1 MLNTLLLNTLDSN
14 SYLYYISRKQKIT
27 VISKGLFM
35 ARITDREFQILNW
48 IKENPLISQEELA
61 SLAGISR
68 SSVSVHV
75 SNLMKKGVIVGKGYV
90 LQEQPYICVIGA
102 AFVDIIGTP
111 RAPLLKGE
119 STPGAVETALGGV
132 GRNQAVNMKLLGLNV
147 RLISALGEDV
157 YATKI
162 KDNCH
167 ALNIDITESITIQ
180 NGTTPTFLSILTPEG
195 KVYLGISAIEMFDR
209 LTPEFIS
216 SRERTI
222 NQAKVCVTET
232 NLCESSLE
240 ELAKICKVPIFAE
253 TISVAKAGRLSK
265 ILSRIHTLKTTRAE
279 LEVLL
284 KMPIQTRQDLK
295 QAGDQLLAF
304 GMKRLFVT
312 LDNSVYVRSQEEQ
325 IFLDYFPTH
334 VVNRTGEHD
343 SFMAALVW
351 AYVNDFDLT
360 DAALA
365 GVAAASICFES
376 NNAVNESLSVMKIQ
390 EYILRFAK
398 DRFGNVSI

>member
-1 MLNTLLLNTLDSN
+1 M
-14 SYLYYISRKQKIT
+14 
-27 VISKGLFM
+27 
-35 ARITDREFQILNW
+35 
-48 IKENPLISQEELA
+48 
-61 SLAGISR
+61 
-68 SSVSVHV
+68 
-75 SNLMKKGVIVGKGYV
+75 
-90 LQEQPYICVIGA
+90 
-102 AFVDIIGTP
+102 
-111 RAPLLKGE
+111 
-119 STPGAVETALGGV
+119 
-132 GRNQAVNMKLLGLNV
+132 
-147 RLISALGEDV
+147 
-157 YATKI
+157 
-162 KDNCH
+162 
-167 ALNIDITESITIQ
+167 
-180 NGTTPTFLSILTPEG
+180 
-195 KVYLGISAIEMFDR
+195 GISAIEMFDR